1 MICRNAR
8 CGAPRES
15 ADPAPER
22 ALTSLISYCS
32 NPGKETDM
40 KPRLHAFA
48 LAALAVFLT
57 AGPAAAQGG
66 PPAGEPGQHTRVFRS
81 LENPGVSSQPK
92 ECPFPGAN
100 LFLGA
105 TLWSME
111 TRAGDS
117 RVINEAAQQI
127 GTAAACGLITT
138 ALTPGTLVPFYVD
151 FALDQG
157 PDKGDTFVAVGAWQG
172 ITNDVPMPGV
182 VLAGCA
188 LRVTQG
194 PEGFLG
200 GAATSMSIFNPR
212 RLQGAGTGSF
222 WTLRA
227 YTTTD

>member
-1 MICRNAR
+1 
-8 CGAPRES
+8 
-15 ADPAPER
+15 
-22 ALTSLISYCS
+22 
-32 NPGKETDM
+32 M

-81 LENPGVSSQPK
+81 LEDPSISSQPK

-117 RVINEAAQQI
+117 RVVNEAAQQI

-138 ALTPGTLVPFYVD
+138 AVIPGALVPFYIE
-151 FALDQG
+151 FTLDQG
-157 PDKGDTFVAVGAWQG
+157 PDKVDTFVA
-172 ITNDVPMPGV
+172 
-182 VLAGCA
+182 
-188 LRVTQG
+188 
-194 PEGFLG
+194 LG
-200 GAATSMSIFNPR
+200 GGMRPATDARPR
-212 RLQGAGTGSF
+212 RPPGRRRDEHEHLQPASAPRRRHRIVLDAPRLHDDGLTRRTGAGFRRGFGRFPIRSI
-222 WTLRA
+222 LRA
-227 YTTTD
+227 GLGR

>member
-48 LAALAVFLT
+48 LAALAVF
-57 AGPAAAQGG
+57 
-66 PPAGEPGQHTRVFRS
+66 RS

-92 ECPFPGAN
+92 ACPFPGAN

-138 ALTPGTLVPFYVD
+138 ALTPGTLVPFYVE
-151 FALDQG
+151 FTLDQG
-157 PDKGDTFVAVGAWQG
+157 PDKGDTFVAVGACQA

-200 GAATSMSIFNPR
+200 GAAT
-212 RLQGAGTGSF
+212 
-222 WTLRA
+222 
-227 YTTTD
+227 

>member
-1 MICRNAR
+1 
-8 CGAPRES
+8 
-15 ADPAPER
+15 
-22 ALTSLISYCS
+22 
-32 NPGKETDM
+32 M

-81 LENPGVSSQPK
+81 LEDPGISSQPK

-117 RVINEAAQQI
+117 RVVNEAAQQI
-127 GTAAACGLITT
+127 GTAAACGLIT
-138 ALTPGTLVPFYVD
+138 AAPLVPFYIEY
-151 FALDQG
+151 ALNPG
-157 PDKGDTFVAVGAWQG
+157 HHSGNTFVAVGACQVVSDNVPRPG
-172 ITNDVPMPGV
+172 I

-194 PEGFLG
+194 PEDFLG
-200 GAATSMSIFNPR
+200 GIATSMSIFNPL

-227 YTTTD
+227 YSTEN